1 MSVSGGQ
8 SSRPRDVGD
17 EQGIELRR
25 YLAAVRRNLPLI
37 VAIVVLITGAVVALS
52 LRLSPTYQAQA
63 KILVEE
69 PVAVLGSGD
78 AVTMERRL
86 ATTRELLTARR
97 ILDAAGTSLG
107 VDGGF
112 LGGSV
117 QASIDPQANI
127 ITVVGEAETP
137 GRAAAIANAVAEAF
151 LADRTT
157 LVQQRIAAARQ
168 SVQQQIDEMSTR
180 SPGGPEIEA
189 LRERLADLSV
199 AESAAGIDLQIVE
212 PAIPPAAASSPR
224 PLRNAVLALFA
235 STFFGILVALG
246 RDQLTPRAGGPR
258 ELSRILELPLL
269 AGVPYVR
276 RRWQRSKARDV
287 AMEHEAY
294 QTLRAA
300 LEFSAWGENDRVM
313 LVSSA
318 LAGEGKTTATARLG
332 RALARAGHRT
342 LIVSADLRA
351 PRLHE
356 EFGLSRGVGLGEI
369 LTVLHGEPTTD
380 MSPELFARAKK
391 VVLAPS
397 SGEPGAGYLHM
408 ITSGT
413 KVKDAERL
421 VSGGAMRTFVGEVR
435 RMDYDYILVD
445 APPLLGLADSQAL
458 AQWTDTML
466 LVARLDRIT
475 LDHATEL
482 RAVLDRLPTRA
493 LGLVVIG
500 AQGGVGPYYLTRR
513 PAVAS
518 GESGASG

>member
-1 MSVSGGQ
+1 MSVPGGQ
-8 SSRPRDVGD
+8 SSQRRDVGD

-25 YLAAVRRNLPLI
+25 YLTAVRRNIRLI
-37 VAIVVLITGAVVALS
+37 AAIVVVVTGAVVAIS
-52 LRLSPTYQAQA
+52 FQVPATYQAQA

-78 AVTMERRL
+78 AATMERRL
-86 ATTRELLTARR
+86 ATTRQLLTARR
-97 ILDAAGTSLG
+97 ILEAAGTRLG

-117 QASIDPQANI
+117 QASVDTQANI
-127 ITVVGEAETP
+127 INVIGEADTP

-157 LVQQRIAAARQ
+157 AVRQQIAAARQ
-168 SVQQQIDEMSTR
+168 TVQQQIEEMSQR
-180 SPGGPEIEA
+180 SPGGPETEA
-189 LRERLADLSV
+189 LRQRLAELSV
-199 AESAAGIDLQIVE
+199 AESTVGVDLQIAERAE
-212 PAIPPAAASSPR
+212 PPDAATSPR

-235 STFFGILVALG
+235 SSFFGILVALG
-246 RDQLTPRAGGPR
+246 REQLTPRAGDPR

-300 LEFSAWGENDRVM
+300 LEFSAWSESDRVM

-342 LIVSADLRA
+342 LIVSADLRV

-369 LTVLHGEPTTD
+369 LTVLHGESTTE
-380 MSPELFARAKK
+380 MSPELFSRAKN

-397 SGEPGAGYLHM
+397 SGEPGAGCLHL

-421 VSGGAMRTFVGEVR
+421 VSGAAMRIFLSEVR
-435 RMDYDYILVD
+435 GMHYDHVLID
-445 APPLLGLADSQAL
+445 SPPLLGLADSHAL
-458 AQWTDTML
+458 AQWSDTML
-466 LVARLDRIT
+466 VVARLDLLP
-475 LDHATEL
+475 LDQASEL

-500 AQGGVGPYYLTRR
+500 AQGGVGPYYLARR

-518 GESGASG
+518 GEFGAA